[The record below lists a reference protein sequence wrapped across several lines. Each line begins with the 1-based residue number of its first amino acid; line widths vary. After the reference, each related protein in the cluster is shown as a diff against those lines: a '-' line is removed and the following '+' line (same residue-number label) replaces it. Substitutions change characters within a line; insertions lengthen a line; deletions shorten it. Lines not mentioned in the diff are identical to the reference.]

1 MTHEEQEFAT
11 LLLNVSVVLFVLLIE
26 FVILRRQF
34 GSLLFFVSQKWA
46 SMYFMT

>member
-26 FVILRRQF
+26 FVILRFYPKNAKMQQSR
-34 GSLLFFVSQKWA
+34 
-46 SMYFMT
+46 